1 MANSICGGHER
12 AAQCDVAQID
22 TNLKMFLMIQVHRN
36 ASGKID
42 NYFISLGGF
51 DMLPASL
58 VSVIPPQITGR
69 EELWRNTLRREVKHD
84 VFVGRVSLG
93 RMREKKR
100 ETGCICGV

>member
-69 EELWRNTLRREVKHD
+69 EELWNEGEMRHD
-84 VFVGRVSLG
+84 VFVGW
-93 RMREKKR
+93 
-100 ETGCICGV
+100 